1 MVAAEGWQAI
11 REQLRGDVQFLF
23 HPASQQHIGY
33 DAATLTWLAA
43 GQDDTCRAVLA
54 LSRNRVVGEAQYEV
68 LRNACHQ
75 PGEPPDAGRLA
86 QLWKELDGAAG
97 RGVVGTVLRRSGAA
111 LLWWALNPEG
121 QEPSGERPQPR
132 QVLGQAVA
140 PRQTYDV
147 GQAF

>member
-1 MVAAEGWQAI
+1 MVDTEGWVAI

-23 HPASQQHIGY
+23 HPASQLHIGY

-86 QLWKELDGAAG
+86 QLVEGAGWGGWEGGGGHCVASVG
-97 RGVVGTVLRRSGAA
+97 GGFVVVGFES
-111 LLWWALNPEG
+111 
-121 QEPSGERPQPR
+121 
-132 QVLGQAVA
+132 
-140 PRQTYDV
+140 
-147 GQAF
+147 